1 MQLARRSVL
10 DTTLT
15 TLPSLTLACSE
26 DDCIFERRRK
36 FERLGRT
43 LTVDQDFA
51 GSRSRSTGAG
61 VWECSEVLSAY
72 LAARPE
78 LCRGRRVL
86 ELGAGCGLCSMV
98 ASLGG
103 AARVVATDG
112 DAGAVAHLEDVL
124 RANDVKLETPPPL
137 KWEEATRD
145 SAKALGAPFDVV
157 LGADLTY
164 NPNNAIALANAL
176 VAHAGP
182 DSTVLLAHKRRVAD
196 DDATI
201 AKLGEYFST
210 ETLVAPSKVAGV
222 AILELRKRD
231 AKLGDLDLAAA
242 SADNCNEGF
251 KRVDGACLLATRR
264 AALGIL
270 ASAAA
275 APLAAAAAPLAGRF
289 ESLDLAQPEPDR
301 GRSELSGVANLYFP
315 PWMRGTWNVSQ
326 TLTRVE
332 APLGL
337 KFIGGPRADLDIAK
351 RSLDEQRS
359 RVGKTQPLQLRFV
372 ATKFGVVEDRL
383 FNTRSRLD
391 AFAGRRVVASVEYA
405 ETGGNN
411 RRGNA
416 VLGGSEDDPL
426 TTTVTRYRGPA
437 AQKIFSLARTSET
450 DGDVWRGSEATRSIF
465 ALTNQNAAP
474 PITTD
479 SETLFELTRG
489 PDGAVRG
496 RLRLVDYLNPTDPL
510 YFEARKRG
518 VSVSD
523 YDLVLR
529 RAVVE

>member
-1 MQLARRSVL
+1 
-10 DTTLT
+10 
-15 TLPSLTLACSE
+15 
-26 DDCIFERRRK
+26 
-36 FERLGRT
+36 
-43 LTVDQDFA
+43 
-51 GSRSRSTGAG
+51 
-61 VWECSEVLSAY
+61 
-72 LAARPE
+72 
-78 LCRGRRVL
+78 
-86 ELGAGCGLCSMV
+86 MV

-124 RANDVKLETPPPL
+124 RANDLKLETPPPL

-201 AKLGEYFST
+201 ATLGAYFAT

-222 AILELRKRD
+222 AILKLRKRD

-275 APLAAAAAPLAGRF
+275 APPAAAAAPLAGRF

-301 GRSELSGVANLYFP
+301 GRNELSGVANLYFP

-337 KFIGGPRADLDIAK
+337 KFIGGVRTSPS
-351 RSLDEQRS
+351 RSSRSTSSGRGSARRS
-359 RVGKTQPLQLRFV
+359 RSSCASSPRSSASSRTGSSTRGAASTPSRGAESSRPSSTRRRA
-372 ATKFGVVEDRL
+372 AT
-383 FNTRSRLD
+383 T
-391 AFAGRRVVASVEYA
+391 AG
-405 ETGGNN
+405 
-411 RRGNA
+411 
-416 VLGGSEDDPL
+416 
-426 TTTVTRYRGPA
+426 
-437 AQKIFSLARTSET
+437 
-450 DGDVWRGSEATRSIF
+450 ATRSS
-465 ALTNQNAAP
+465 AAP
-474 PITTD
+474 RTT
-479 SETLFELTRG
+479 R
-489 PDGAVRG
+489 
-496 RLRLVDYLNPTDPL
+496 
-510 YFEARKRG
+510 
-518 VSVSD
+518 
-523 YDLVLR
+523 
-529 RAVVE
+529 

>member
-72 LAARPE
+72 LRRPE
-78 LCRGRRVL
+78 LCRGRRSSS
-86 ELGAGCGLCSMV
+86 ARAAACAPWSR
-98 ASLGG
+98 AS
-103 AARVVATDG
+103 AARRASSRPTATPAPSRTSRPCCG
-112 DAGAVAHLEDVL
+112 ERPEA
-124 RANDVKLETPPPL
+124 RAPPPL

-201 AKLGEYFST
+201 AKLGEYFAT
-210 ETLVAPSKVAGV
+210 ETLVAPRSSPGP
-222 AILELRKRD
+222 D
-231 AKLGDLDLAAA
+231 GGD
-242 SADNCNEGF
+242 
-251 KRVDGACLLATRR
+251 RR
-264 AALGIL
+264 
-270 ASAAA
+270 
-275 APLAAAAAPLAGRF
+275 
-289 ESLDLAQPEPDR
+289 
-301 GRSELSGVANLYFP
+301 
-315 PWMRGTWNVSQ
+315 
-326 TLTRVE
+326 
-332 APLGL
+332 
-337 KFIGGPRADLDIAK
+337 
-351 RSLDEQRS
+351 
-359 RVGKTQPLQLRFV
+359 
-372 ATKFGVVEDRL
+372 
-383 FNTRSRLD
+383 
-391 AFAGRRVVASVEYA
+391 RR
-405 ETGGNN
+405 
-411 RRGNA
+411 R
-416 VLGGSEDDPL
+416 
-426 TTTVTRYRGPA
+426 
-437 AQKIFSLARTSET
+437 LARL
-450 DGDVWRGSEATRSIF
+450 EASRSIF

-479 SETLFELTRG
+479 SETLFELRQG
-489 PDGAVRG
+489 DGTVTG
-496 RLRLVDYLNPTDPL
+496 RLRLVDYLNPNDPL
-510 YFEARKRG
+510 YFESRKKA

-523 YDLVLR
+523 CDLAMTRV
-529 RAVVE
+529 AD

>member
-1 MQLARRSVL
+1 MRRAAILRIAVLLVACDPTAAMQVARRSVL

-43 LTVDQDFA
+43 LKVDQDFA

-112 DAGAVAHLEDVL
+112 DAGAVAHLEAVL
-124 RANDVKLETPPPL
+124 RANDLKLETPPPL

-201 AKLGEYFST
+201 ATLGAYFAT

-222 AILELRKRD
+222 AILKLRKRD

-251 KRVDGACLLATRR
+251 TRVNGACLLATRR

-275 APLAAAAAPLAGRF
+275 APLAGRF

-301 GRSELSGVANLYFP
+301 GRDELSGVANLYFP

-337 KFIGGPRADLDIAK
+337 KFIGGVRTSPS
-351 RSLDEQRS
+351 RSSRSTSSGRGSARRS
-359 RVGKTQPLQLRFV
+359 RSSCASSPRSSASSRTGSSTRGAASTPSRGAESSRPSSTRRRA
-372 ATKFGVVEDRL
+372 AT
-383 FNTRSRLD
+383 T
-391 AFAGRRVVASVEYA
+391 AG
-405 ETGGNN
+405 
-411 RRGNA
+411 
-416 VLGGSEDDPL
+416 
-426 TTTVTRYRGPA
+426 
-437 AQKIFSLARTSET
+437 
-450 DGDVWRGSEATRSIF
+450 ATRSS
-465 ALTNQNAAP
+465 AAP
-474 PITTD
+474 RTT
-479 SETLFELTRG
+479 R
-489 PDGAVRG
+489 
-496 RLRLVDYLNPTDPL
+496 
-510 YFEARKRG
+510 
-518 VSVSD
+518 
-523 YDLVLR
+523 
-529 RAVVE
+529 

>member
-43 LTVDQDFA
+43 LTVDQNFA

-112 DAGAVAHLEDVL
+112 DAGAVAHLE
-124 RANDVKLETPPPL
+124 A
-137 KWEEATRD
+137 
-145 SAKALGAPFDVV
+145 
-157 LGADLTY
+157 
-164 NPNNAIALANAL
+164 
-176 VAHAGP
+176 
-182 DSTVLLAHKRRVAD
+182 
-196 DDATI
+196 
-201 AKLGEYFST
+201 LGEYFAT

-222 AILELRKRD
+222 AILKLRKRD

-251 KRVDGACLLATRR
+251 KRVNGACLLATRR

-289 ESLDLAQPEPDR
+289 ESLDLARPEPDR
-301 GRSELSGVANLYFP
+301 GRNELSGVANLYFP

-337 KFIGGPRADLDIAK
+337 KFIGGPRADLAIAK

-411 RRGNA
+411 RQG
-416 VLGGSEDDPL
+416 
-426 TTTVTRYRGPA
+426 
-437 AQKIFSLARTSET
+437 ARS
-450 DGDVWRGSEATRSIF
+450 S
-465 ALTNQNAAP
+465 AAP
-474 PITTD
+474 RTT
-479 SETLFELTRG
+479 R
-489 PDGAVRG
+489 
-496 RLRLVDYLNPTDPL
+496 
-510 YFEARKRG
+510 
-518 VSVSD
+518 
-523 YDLVLR
+523 
-529 RAVVE
+529 

>member
-1 MQLARRSVL
+1 MYKRQ
-10 DTTLT
+10 
-15 TLPSLTLACSE
+15 
-26 DDCIFERRRK
+26 
-36 FERLGRT
+36 
-43 LTVDQDFA
+43 
-51 GSRSRSTGAG
+51 
-61 VWECSEVLSAY
+61 
-72 LAARPE
+72 
-78 LCRGRRVL
+78 
-86 ELGAGCGLCSMV
+86 
-98 ASLGG
+98 SLGG

-124 RANDVKLETPPPL
+124 RANDLKLETPPPL

-275 APLAAAAAPLAGRF
+275 APLAASAAPLAGRF

-332 APLGL
+332 APLVEAALARGVER
-337 KFIGGPRADLDIAK
+337 GERV
-351 RSLDEQRS
+351 EQRGS
-359 RVGKTQPLQLRFV
+359 QLL
-372 ATKFGVVEDRL
+372 AL
-383 FNTRSRLD
+383 RSRLLLGLVVPGGERGLRLGELRR
-391 AFAGRRVVASVEYA
+391 GRRLGGRAGPAEEQLRLAAEHARDPRPRGELRAGVALEPREGPEERLVEA
-405 ETGGNN
+405 RVAPSALAPPG
-411 RRGNA
+411 RRGPG
-416 VLGGSEDDPL
+416 LG
-426 TTTVTRYRGPA
+426 RARPA
-437 AQKIFSLARTSET
+437 RSLSL
-450 DGDVWRGSEATRSIF
+450 IH
-465 ALTNQNAAP
+465 
-474 PITTD
+474 I
-479 SETLFELTRG
+479 
-489 PDGAVRG
+489 
-496 RLRLVDYLNPTDPL
+496 
-510 YFEARKRG
+510 
-518 VSVSD
+518 
-523 YDLVLR
+523 
-529 RAVVE
+529 